1 MLDIVK
7 IILPIFV
14 NVERIIQNKY
24 QINKIFGTSRGRVAH
39 LSGLVEKVPI
49 LSLRAKRSNLIF
61 VQVIV
66 IEIASS
72 TDLSVGT
79 PRNDGLKVFQQ
90 AFKGGI

>member
-1 MLDIVK
+1 V
-7 IILPIFV
+7 II
-14 NVERIIQNKY
+14 IIQNNN
-24 QINKIFGTSRGRVAH
+24 QIDKIFGVPWGRVAH

-49 LSLRAKRSNLIF
+49 LSLRARRSNLIF

-79 PRNDGLKVFQQ
+79 PRNDALKVFQQ